1 MVNHMKTTI
10 EIADALL
17 AEARRVADREGTSL
31 RALVEAGLRETLKA
45 RGEGGLPPFHLH
57 LVTFAGD
64 GLQPG
69 VAEGAWDR
77 IRDLAY
83 EGRGA

>member
-1 MVNHMKTTI
+1 MVTHMKTTI

-17 AEARRVADREGTSL
+17 AEARKLADREGTTL
-31 RALVEAGLRETLKA
+31 RALVEAGLRETLKS
-45 RGEGGLPPFHLH
+45 RGKGSPPFQLK

-69 VAEGAWDR
+69 VAEGAWER
-77 IRDLAY
+77 LRDLVY